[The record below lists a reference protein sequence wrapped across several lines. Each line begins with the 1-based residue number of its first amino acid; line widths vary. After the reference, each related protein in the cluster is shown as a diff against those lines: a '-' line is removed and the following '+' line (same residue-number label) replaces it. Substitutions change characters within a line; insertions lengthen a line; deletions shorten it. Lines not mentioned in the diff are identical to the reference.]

1 MHSRRFS
8 RAVQVKSV
16 AVGVRT
22 MNFFSGIAYNF
33 RGLKLSLKTPGLL
46 VLGLVRL
53 AIVVV
58 ITLITAALIL
68 EYHQEILNLI
78 WHRPDSPWMVW
89 LWRLVS
95 WIVAL
100 LLVGISA
107 VVSFLISQLLFS
119 VFIMDAM
126 SRITEQ
132 RISGGEK
139 EFRHLPWFK
148 YFFHLLRQEIP
159 RAVIPVLILLLLMIA
174 GWFTPFSPVLTVVS
188 SLATGIFLAW
198 DNTDLVPA
206 RRLEPFGSRFKFLLR
221 NFGFHLGFGVWF
233 LIPGLNVVFLS
244 FAPVG
249 ATLFYVERIDGK
261 IEP

>member
-1 MHSRRFS
+1 
-8 RAVQVKSV
+8 
-16 AVGVRT
+16 
-22 MNFFSGIAYNF
+22 MNLFSGIGYNY
-33 RGLKLSLKTPGLL
+33 RGLKLGIKTPGLL

-53 AIVVV
+53 LIIVV
-58 ITLITAALIL
+58 ITLVTAALIL
-68 EYHQEILNLI
+68 EYHREILNLI
-78 WHRPDSPWMVW
+78 WARPESAWIVW

-95 WIVAL
+95 WLVAL

-107 VVSFLISQLLFS
+107 VLSFLISQVLFS
-119 VFIMDAM
+119 VIIMDAM

-132 RISGGEK
+132 RLTGGQK
-139 EFRHLPWFK
+139 ESRHLPWFK
-148 YFFHLLRQEIP
+148 YFFYLLRQEIP
-159 RAVIPVLILLLLMIA
+159 RAVIPVMVFLVLMIL
-174 GWFTPFSPVLTVVS
+174 GWLTPLSPVLTVIS

-206 RRLEPFGSRFKFLLR
+206 RRLEPFGRRFKFLFR
-221 NFGFHLGFGVWF
+221 NFSFHLGFGLWF
-233 LIPGLNVVFLS
+233 LIPGLNILFLS